1 MDTASHLRFCAS
13 PMPLQ
18 FAASGL
24 SDACCR
30 GVSSFQVGPTSDG
43 RAPGAMEGRVGF
55 VVADAALT
63 DAGDFGCPGGN
74 VVVNVGVNVDV
85 SVDVNV
91 GDCRGVCPVVGT

>member
-43 RAPGAMEGRVGF
+43 RAPGAMESGVEVGI
-55 VVADAALT
+55 ADAALT
-63 DAGDFGCPGGN
+63 DADDFSCPGGG
-74 VVVNVGVNVDV
+74 VGVNVGVTV
-85 SVDVNV
+85 
-91 GDCRGVCPVVGT
+91 GVCIEVGTDDVPDPGV